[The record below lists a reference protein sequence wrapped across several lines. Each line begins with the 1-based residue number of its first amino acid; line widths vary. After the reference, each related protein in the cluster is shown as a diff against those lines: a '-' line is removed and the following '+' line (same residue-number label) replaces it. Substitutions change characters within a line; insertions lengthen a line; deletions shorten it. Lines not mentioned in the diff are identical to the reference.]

1 MVFTM
6 HDDEKRSLDTVLES
20 LSRHTIVNNLHRKGN
35 EFTYFNEDEVRV
47 MNNYLKLGGVEKIT
61 GGYSFLDKP
70 NGSMGMIR
78 LYADQCNPKWNF
90 EQTDEIIEVH
100 PC

>member
-1 MVFTM
+1 MFTM
-6 HDDEKRSLDTVLES
+6 HDDEKRSLDSVLES

-35 EFTYFNEDEVRV
+35 KFTYFNEDEVLV
-47 MNNYLKLGGVEKIT
+47 MNNYLKLGGVEQIT

-78 LYADQCNPKWNF
+78 LYVGQCNFKWSF
-90 EQTDEIIEVH
+90 EQTDDIIEVY